1 MKETSLLIYM
11 LDKKTSFGKHF
22 MENTIEKDIKSQEL
36 INDIF
41 LYLSSNY
48 KDISPNIIEHI
59 TNYFIRILQN
69 QKNFLKGE
77 NLLFLLGFLLNLK

>member
-1 MKETSLLIYM
+1 M
-11 LDKKTSFGKHF
+11 LDKKTSTGKYF

-48 KDISPNIIEHI
+48 KDISIIV
-59 TNYFIRILQN
+59 FIRISF
-69 QKNFLKGE
+69 KFKIIVIYS
-77 NLLFLLGFLLNLK
+77 F